1 MVTLMKLWTRIAL
14 ALIFLSGLISTGCG
28 QAPPPPAKIAITVS
42 ILPQKYFVERIGGPY
57 VETTVIVGPGA
68 EAHTYEPKPEQL
80 KALSKAAAYL
90 RIHIDFEEA
99 WMPRFSSVNPKMKI
113 VDTLQGIQRLPMQFA
128 DEHAHEKEEH
138 AQEKEEHAQDNLD
151 PHVWLSP
158 KLVML
163 QAQTIYQTLI
173 ELDPAH
179 QETYQANLTAFNAD
193 LTALDTSIRKT
204 FQALPQAQHK
214 FLVFHPSWGYFAHD
228 YGLEQIPIEIG
239 GQEPSA
245 AELSQLITQAKATG
259 IKVIFVQPQFSKRS
273 AEMLANEIGGQVIS
287 IDPLAED
294 WLANMQQVVQ
304 TFNAV
309 LKQK

>member
-1 MVTLMKLWTRIAL
+1 MVTAMKIWTRIAL
-14 ALIFLSGLISTGCG
+14 TLTFLSGLTSIGCG
-28 QAPPPPAKIAITVS
+28 QTSQPAAKIAITVS
-42 ILPQKYFVERIGGPY
+42 ILPQKYFVERVGGPY

-68 EAHTYEPKPEQL
+68 DAHTYEPKPEQL
-80 KALSKAAAYL
+80 KALSKASAYL

-99 WMPRFSSVNPKMKI
+99 WMPRFSSVNPKLKI
-113 VDTLQGIQRLPMQFA
+113 VDTLQGIQRLPMRLA
-128 DEHAHEKEEH
+128 DEHSHENEVKDEH
-138 AQEKEEHAQDNLD
+138 SQDNLD

-158 KLVML
+158 KLVKL

-179 QETYQANLTAFNAD
+179 QEAYLANLNAFNSD
-193 LTALDTSIRKT
+193 LTALDTTIRKT
-204 FQALPQAQHK
+204 FQALPQAQRK
-214 FLVFHPSWGYFAHD
+214 FMVFHPSWGYFAHD
-228 YGLEQIPIEIG
+228 YGLEQIPVEIG

-259 IKVIFVQPQFSKRS
+259 IKVIFVQPQFSQRS

-287 IDPLAED
+287 IDPLAAD

-309 LKQK
+309 LQQK

>member
-1 MVTLMKLWTRIAL
+1 MKLWTRIAL
-14 ALIFLSGLISTGCG
+14 ALTFLSGLTSIGCG
-28 QAPPPPAKIAITVS
+28 QTSPSPAKIAITVS
-42 ILPQKYFVERIGGPY
+42 ILPQKYFVERVGGPY

-68 EAHTYEPKPEQL
+68 DAHTYEPKPEQL
-80 KALSKAAAYL
+80 KALSKSAAYL

-99 WMPRFSSVNPKMKI
+99 WMPRFSSVNPKLKI

-128 DEHAHEKEEH
+128 DEHS
-138 AQEKEEHAQDNLD
+138 QENLD

-158 KLVML
+158 KLVKL

-179 QETYQANLTAFNAD
+179 QEAYLANLNAFNAD
-193 LTALDTSIRKT
+193 LSALDTNIRKT
-204 FQALPQAQHK
+204 FQALPQAQRK

-228 YGLEQIPIEIG
+228 YDLEQIPIEIG

-259 IKVIFVQPQFSKRS
+259 IKVIFVQPQFSQRS

-287 IDPLAED
+287 IDPLAAD
-294 WLANMQQVVQ
+294 WLANMQQIVQ

-309 LKQK
+309 LQQK